1 MKKVLFLLLAV
12 VLIAPSCKKEIAP
25 TIEGKWHLYKSATVT
40 DGNRQEKDENS
51 YYEFAGGIV
60 KDTNKYGYT
69 NEFPYTFD
77 KDNKKLTVGTLEYS
91 VQKLTAKEMVWRFDG
106 TTMTV
111 IDGELV
117 KIDEEHYSY
126 FRKE

>member
-12 VLIAPSCKKEIAP
+12 VLIAPSCNKEAP
-25 TIEGKWHLYKSATVT
+25 TIEGKWHLYKTVT
-40 DGNRQEKDENS
+40 ISSDVSKEIAEDS
-51 YYEFAGGIV
+51 YFEFAGGIV

-117 KIDEEHYSY
+117 KIVEEYYDY